1 MYFWKRR
8 LVKNDCRSSILTF
21 KFILLHKLKFPLVKI
36 KLNDIIIICS
46 ERIFLF
52 YNYWEESTITF
63 AEEERGSEQF
73 IHLSGCILSSD
84 NSKHSSFS
92 KSPLKASTN
101 LLSTVTLKER
111 TLWIVEGRNLLQSKV
126 SKRLSINLSHRP
138 SLYNKKEKKITLHL
152 HFILRFDF
160 PFFSLTFIIK
170 FSEKTIFLS
179 PSILEQL

>member
-152 HFILRFDF
+152 HFILFDSIF
-160 PFFSLTFIIK
+160 LSLTFIIK
-170 FSEKTIFLS
+170 FSEKTIFPS
-179 PSILEQL
+179 SSILEQL

>member
-1 MYFWKRR
+1 MCLLFVLLKR

-21 KFILLHKLKFPLVKI
+21 KFVLLHKLKFPLVKI

-63 AEEERGSEQF
+63 AEKERGSEQF

-101 LLSTVTLKER
+101 LLSTVALKER
-111 TLWIVEGRNLLQSKV
+111 KRCGREKPFTIKGFETIVYKSK
-126 SKRLSINLSHRP
+126 P
-138 SLYNKKEKKITLHL
+138 STK
-152 HFILRFDF
+152 
-160 PFFSLTFIIK
+160 SL
-170 FSEKTIFLS
+170 
-179 PSILEQL
+179 

>member
-170 FSEKTIFLS
+170 FSEKTIFPS
-179 PSILEQL
+179 SSILEQL

>member
-1 MYFWKRR
+1 MCLLFVLLKR

-21 KFILLHKLKFPLVKI
+21 KFVLLHKLKFPLVKI

-84 NSKHSSFS
+84 NSKHFSFS

-101 LLSTVTLKER
+101 LLSTVALKER
-111 TLWIVEGRNLLQSKV
+111 KRCGREKPFTIKGFETIVYKSK
-126 SKRLSINLSHRP
+126 P
-138 SLYNKKEKKITLHL
+138 STK
-152 HFILRFDF
+152 
-160 PFFSLTFIIK
+160 SL
-170 FSEKTIFLS
+170 
-179 PSILEQL
+179 